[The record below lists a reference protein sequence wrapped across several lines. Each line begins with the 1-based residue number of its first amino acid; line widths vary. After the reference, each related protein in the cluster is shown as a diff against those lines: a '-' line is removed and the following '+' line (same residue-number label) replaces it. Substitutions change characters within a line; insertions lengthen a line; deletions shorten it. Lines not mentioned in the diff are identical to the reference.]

1 MLSFA
6 KQAYDAI
13 SEGYRLGKFRY
24 LDVLN
29 ASNELTGAKRRH
41 LELLISFE
49 LEKTAMNRLVSPAQ
63 TGWRENHHEN

>member
-6 KQAYDAI
+6 QQAYDAI

-24 LDVLN
+24 LDVLD
-29 ASNELTGAKRRH
+29 ASKELTGAKLRH

-49 LEKTAMNRLVSPAQ
+49 LEKTAMNRLVATVQDRLEGESK
-63 TGWRENHHEN
+63 